1 MMDAQEFMQ
10 LHADN
15 AVAGKMPEVLK
26 DLTPESMGQVGALMA
41 GAAQPFKAN
50 KVEAK
55 GQDADA
61 FYFNVTY
68 TDSNGKDFS
77 MHEKVRQVDGTW
89 KIVELTKPE

>member
-1 MMDAQEFMQ
+1 MEALEFMQ

-15 AVAGKMPEVLK
+15 AVAGKMPEVMK
-26 DLTPESMGQVGALMA
+26 DLTPESMGQVGGLMA

-55 GQDADA
+55 GQDADSY
-61 FYFNVTY
+61 FFNVTY

-77 MHEKVRQVDGTW
+77 MHETVRQLDGTW
-89 KIVELTKPE
+89 KIVALAKPE